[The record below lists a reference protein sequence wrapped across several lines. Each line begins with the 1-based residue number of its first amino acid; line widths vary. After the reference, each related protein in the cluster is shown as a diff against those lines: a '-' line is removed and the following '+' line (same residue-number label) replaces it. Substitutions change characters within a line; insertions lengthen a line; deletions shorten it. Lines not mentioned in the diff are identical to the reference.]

1 MVLLIQI
8 VKKLCNKCF
17 NCVLIKYMYVIL
29 LMKSTSEYNKNFR
42 GSNFRS
48 TSILKPFDVLGE
60 IQTKRTV
67 RDKNNSREIGESVFS
82 S

>member
-1 MVLLIQI
+1 
-8 VKKLCNKCF
+8 
-17 NCVLIKYMYVIL
+17 MYVIL

-82 S
+82 SWWFGDFEFKIQQQQQ